1 PSLFPYTTLFRSA
14 HAGTGRG
21 QLGELVLRAVVVEV
35 RDQRPRRRLEL
46 EQAEVRLVRQA
57 EPQLDARLRG
67 GELLGAVSGLALLEG
82 QTGLRVGLALL
93 LLGERD
99 GLAVG
104 DVHDAVT
111 AVEDHGLAQRLL
123 VLDDDVHRRCL
134 GEDLEVV
141 LAGRVPLLDALR
153 GAEQLDDAVGDGR
166 VAGRHAPLLER
177 DGLAAGDVA
186 RAEAPD

>member
-1 PSLFPYTTLFRSA
+1 FVVLHLCMFMVLYPYSSNILPYTTLFRSVLRDEGDLLQRQRGA

-82 QTGLRVGLALL
+82 QTGLRVGLAL
-93 LLGERD
+93 
-99 GLAVG
+99 
-104 DVHDAVT
+104 
-111 AVEDHGLAQRLL
+111 
-123 VLDDDVHRRCL
+123 
-134 GEDLEVV
+134 
-141 LAGRVPLLDALR
+141 
-153 GAEQLDDAVGDGR
+153 
-166 VAGRHAPLLER
+166 
-177 DGLAAGDVA
+177 
-186 RAEAPD
+186 